1 MEEDFWSHLE
11 DLRKRVI
18 ISLCFFIV
26 VTAVVYPFSAKIIK
40 LFTDFVGRTYFFA
53 PQEALFIRIKVS
65 FMAGLVLSLPLLL
78 HQLYLFVVPALTV
91 DERSFAGPLLV
102 ALVVFFYGGVVAGY
116 YIFLPYILKMLLS
129 FQTDFMVPLLS
140 TSRYFS
146 FILWILAG
154 FGLSFEMPVVFFLL
168 SKLGVISPG
177 LLARNWKF
185 SIVFILIFA
194 AVITPTID
202 IVTMLITTVPLF
214 FLYFISIGVSF
225 FAVRKKID
233 QPQRHEDTK

>member
-11 DLRKRVI
+11 DLRKRVL
-18 ISLCFFIV
+18 ISLFLFVIF
-26 VTAVVYPFSAKIIK
+26 TGIVYPFSGQIIK
-40 LFTDFVGRTYFFA
+40 LFTDFVGKTYFFA

-65 FMAGLVLSLPLLL
+65 FMAGLVVSLPLLL
-78 HQLYLFVVPALTV
+78 HQLYLFVAPALTK
-91 DERSFAGPLLV
+91 EEKKFTTPLLIS
-102 ALVVFFYGGVVAGY
+102 LVIFFYGGVLLGY

-146 FILWILAG
+146 FIIWILAG

-168 SKLGVISPG
+168 SKIGLISPG

-185 SIVFILIFA
+185 AIIFILIFA

-202 IVTMLITTVPLF
+202 IVTMFVTTVPLF
-214 FLYFISIGVSF
+214 FLYFISIGVCF
-225 FAVRKKID
+225 FAVRGRKES
-233 QPQRHEDTK
+233 RVESHES

>member
-18 ISLCFFIV
+18 LSLCFFIV
-26 VTAVVYPFSAKIIK
+26 ATGIVYPFSGEIIK
-40 LFTDFVGRTYFFA
+40 LFTEFVGKTYFFA

-65 FMAGLVLSLPLLL
+65 FMVGLVCSLPLVL
-78 HQLYLFVVPALTV
+78 HQVYIFVLPALTRE
-91 DERSFAGPLLV
+91 ERRFTTPFLISLI
-102 ALVVFFYGGVVAGY
+102 VFFYGGVFVGY
-116 YIFLPYILKMLLS
+116 YIFLPYILRMLLS
-129 FQTDFMVPLLS
+129 FQTDFMIPLLS

-146 FILWILAG
+146 FMLWILAG

-177 LLARNWKF
+177 MLVRNWRF
-185 SIVFILIFA
+185 AIIFILTFA

-214 FLYFISIGVSF
+214 FLYFISIGVCF
-225 FAVRKKID
+225 FAVRKK
-233 QPQRHEDTK
+233 KS

>member
-18 ISLCFFIV
+18 ISLVFFVIF
-26 VTAVVYPFSAKIIK
+26 TGIIYPFSHRIIK
-40 LFTDFVGRTYFFA
+40 LFTDFVGKTYFFT

-65 FMAGLVLSLPLLL
+65 FMAGVVLSLPLLL
-78 HQLYLFVVPALTV
+78 HQLYLFVGPALTR
-91 DERSFAGPLLV
+91 DERKFAGPLLV

-129 FQTDFMVPLLS
+129 FQTDFMIPLIS

-154 FGLSFEMPVVFFLL
+154 FGLSFEMPVCFFLL

-177 LLARNWKF
+177 LLAKNWRF
-185 SIVFILIFA
+185 AIIFILTFA
-194 AVITPTID
+194 AIITPTID
-202 IVTMLITTVPLF
+202 IVTMFVTTVPLF

-225 FAVRKKID
+225 FAVRKPK
-233 QPQRHEDTK
+233 

>member
-18 ISLCFFIV
+18 ISLTFFIIF
-26 VTAVVYPFSAKIIK
+26 TGIIYPFSSQIIK
-40 LFTDFVGRTYFFA
+40 LFTDFVGKTYFFA

-65 FMAGLVLSLPLLL
+65 FMAGLVFSLPLLL
-78 HQLYLFVVPALTV
+78 HQLYLFVVPALTK
-91 DERSFAGPLLV
+91 DERKFASPLLV
-102 ALVVFFYGGVVAGY
+102 SLIVFFYGGVVLGY

-129 FQTDFMVPLLS
+129 FQTDFMVPLIS
-140 TSRYFS
+140 TSKYFS

-185 SIVFILIFA
+185 AIVFILIFA

-214 FLYFISIGVSF
+214 FLYFVSIGVCF
-225 FAVRKKID
+225 FAVRK
-233 QPQRHEDTK
+233 TK

>member
-18 ISLCFFIV
+18 ISLCLFV
-26 VTAVVYPFSAKIIK
+26 VATGVVYPFSAQIIK
-40 LFTDFVGRTYFFA
+40 LFTDYVGRTYFFA

-65 FMAGLVLSLPLLL
+65 FMAGLVFSLPLLL
-78 HQLYLFVVPALTV
+78 HQLYLFVVPALTA
-91 DERSFAGPLLV
+91 DEKRFAGPLLV

-129 FQTDFMVPLLS
+129 FQTDFMVPLIS

-177 LLARNWKF
+177 LLAKNWKF
-185 SIVFILIFA
+185 AIVFILIFA

-225 FAVRKKID
+225 LAVKKSS
-233 QPQRHEDTK
+233 

>member
-18 ISLCFFIV
+18 ISLTFFVIF
-26 VTAVVYPFSAKIIK
+26 TGIIYPFSGQIIK
-40 LFTDFVGRTYFFA
+40 LFTDFVGKTYFFS

-65 FMAGLVLSLPLLL
+65 FMTGLVFSLPLLL
-78 HQLYLFVVPALTV
+78 HQLYLFVVPALTA

-102 ALVVFFYGGVVAGY
+102 SLIVFFYGGVVLGY

-129 FQTDFMVPLLS
+129 FQTDFMVPLIS

-185 SIVFILIFA
+185 AIVFILIFA

-214 FLYFISIGVSF
+214 FLYFISIGVCF
-225 FAVRKKID
+225 FAVRGRTD
-233 QPQRHEDTK
+233 

>member
-18 ISLCFFIV
+18 VSLCFFV
-26 VTAVVYPFSAKIIK
+26 VATGIVYPFSGDIIR
-40 LFTDFVGRTYFFA
+40 LFTEFVGKTYFFA

-65 FMAGLVLSLPLLL
+65 FMAGLVCSLPLML
-78 HQLYLFVVPALTV
+78 HQAYLFVLPALTRE
-91 DERSFAGPLLV
+91 ERGFTTPLLIS
-102 ALVVFFYGGVVAGY
+102 LIVFFYGGVVTGY

-146 FILWILAG
+146 FMLWILAG

-177 LLARNWKF
+177 MLARNWRF
-185 SIVFILIFA
+185 AIIFILTFA

-202 IVTMLITTVPLF
+202 IVTMLITTIPLF

-225 FAVRKKID
+225 FAVRKK
-233 QPQRHEDTK
+233 TN

>member
-18 ISLCFFIV
+18 ISLCFFLIS
-26 VTAVVYPFSAKIIK
+26 TGIVYPFSGNIIR
-40 LFTDFVGRTYFFA
+40 LFTDYVGKTYFFA
-53 PQEALFIRIKVS
+53 PQEALFIRIKIS
-65 FMAGLVLSLPLLL
+65 FMVGLVTSLPLML
-78 HQLYLFVVPALTV
+78 HQLYLFIVPALTKE
-91 DERSFAGPLLV
+91 ERRFTSPLLIS
-102 ALVVFFYGGVVAGY
+102 LVVFFYGGVILAY

-129 FQTDFMVPLLS
+129 FQTDFMMPLLS
-140 TSRYFS
+140 TSKYFS

-168 SKLGVISPG
+168 SKLGVISPSM
-177 LLARNWKF
+177 LARNWRF
-185 SIVFILIFA
+185 AIIFILIFA

-214 FLYFISIGVSF
+214 FLYVISIGVSF
-225 FAVRKKID
+225 FAVRGKREAE
-233 QPQRHEDTK
+233 QTQESE

>member
-26 VTAVVYPFSAKIIK
+26 ATGVVYPFSAQTIK

-65 FMAGLVLSLPLLL
+65 FMAGLVFSLPLLL
-78 HQLYLFVVPALTV
+78 HQLYLFVVPALTK

-102 ALVVFFYGGVVAGY
+102 ALVFFFYGGVVAGY

-185 SIVFILIFA
+185 AIVFILIFA

-225 FAVRKKID
+225 FAVRKK
-233 QPQRHEDTK
+233 TN